1 MTPLPLRP
9 ASVLSLTARNN
20 HKSIKKSGSVSRV
33 LYPAFEGGRRPF
45 ILTSRCRLALPYGKR
60 PTRRYERLLTA
71 RTRAECPAAWSCRR
85 WGLPCRHRH
94 RRRGALL
101 PHHFTI
107 ACSRGDIGCV
117 FSAALSRGS
126 PRVAVS
132 HHRALPCSDFPPASK
147 KAGDRPTHSLRY
159 YTNKRSFLL

>member
-1 MTPLPLRP
+1 MTPSRSGF
-9 ASVLSLTARNN
+9 ASVRSQTARSN

-33 LYPAFEGGRRPF
+33 LYPADNGGRRSF
-45 ILTSRCRLALPYGKR
+45 ILTNRCRLALPYGKR
-60 PTRRYERLLTA
+60 PTRRHERLLTA

-85 WGLPCRHRH
+85 WGLPCRRRH

-107 ACSRGDIGCV
+107 TCPRGDIGCV
-117 FSAALSRGS
+117 FSVALSRGS

-132 HHRALPCSDFPPASK
+132 HHRALSCSDFPPASK
-147 KAGDRPTHSLRY
+147 ETGDRPTHSL
-159 YTNKRSFLL
+159 